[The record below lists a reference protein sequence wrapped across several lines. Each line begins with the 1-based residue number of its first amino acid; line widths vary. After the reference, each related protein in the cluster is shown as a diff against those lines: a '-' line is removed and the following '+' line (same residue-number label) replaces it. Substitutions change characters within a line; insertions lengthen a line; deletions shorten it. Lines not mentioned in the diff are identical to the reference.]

1 VGNGAALADADYS
14 VLNAPFTDKLPGFKL
29 LTNSENRPA
38 AVEKSGKGM
47 GAGKAVG
54 TISVPQKQYVVVVL
68 GVGRSG
74 TSAVTRGLQALG
86 VDLGDRLRPAG
97 GKNPTGFFEDEGL
110 LDINRRLRKALGIKA
125 ESVTLIEPQQ
135 WQTPAVLALQQ
146 EAIAD
151 IRRRFGHVPL
161 WGYKYARTLRLLP
174 FWRSVFQ
181 ALDVDVRYVMALRNP
196 LSVARS
202 RAKLDPLRG
211 VQEKSDLEWLVNV
224 VPYFREVQER
234 PFVVVDYDLLIAQ
247 PAAQLQRI
255 AAALT
260 LPKTVQTQ
268 AGIQTY
274 AHQFLNP
281 ALQHS
286 RFSDED
292 LERDPRVNSLARD
305 AYRLLYRLAT
315 DEIAVDAQEFWQS
328 WARIEEA
335 LQNLAP
341 LLRYVDQLEAELR
354 RARRSLLGPLQAV
367 PQAWLNVRQNW
378 TFGRIL
384 LKLRTAMT
392 REAL

>member
-1 VGNGAALADADYS
+1 MEAE
-14 VLNAPFTDKLPGFKL
+14 K
-29 LTNSENRPA
+29 
-38 AVEKSGKGM
+38 AVE
-47 GAGKAVG
+47 
-54 TISVPQKQYVVVVL
+54 TRNVPQKQYVVVVL

-86 VDLGDRLRPAG
+86 VELGDQLRPGG

-125 ESVTLIEPQQ
+125 ESVALIEPQQ

-181 ALDVDVRYVMALRNP
+181 ALDLEVRYVMALRNP

-234 PFVVVDYDLLIAQ
+234 PFVVVDYDLLIAH
-247 PAAQLQRI
+247 PEAQLERI
-255 AAALT
+255 AIALN
-260 LPKTVQTQ
+260 LPKTAQMQ

-286 RFSDED
+286 RFTHED
-292 LERDPRVNSLARD
+292 LDRDPRVNRLTRD
-305 AYRLLYRLAT
+305 AYQLLYQLAT
-315 DEIAVDAQEFWQS
+315 DEVATDAPEFWRRWS
-328 WARIEEA
+328 RIEDV
-335 LQNLAP
+335 LQSLAP
-341 LLRYVDQLEAELR
+341 MLRYLDQLEAELR

-378 TFGRIL
+378 TLDRIL